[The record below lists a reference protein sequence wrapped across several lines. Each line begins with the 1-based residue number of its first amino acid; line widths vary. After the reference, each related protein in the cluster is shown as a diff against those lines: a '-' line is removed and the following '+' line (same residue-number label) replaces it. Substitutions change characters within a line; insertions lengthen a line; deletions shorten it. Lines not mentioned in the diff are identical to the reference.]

1 MAPPMAGSIRV
12 NVRAPSMLELL
23 DAGMLTPVAE
33 RLELAPGIHEVPL
46 MTTAALVVVVSDR

>member
-1 MAPPMAGSIRV
+1 MAGSIRV